1 MSSLWLSLQP
11 VPSELRLSLSRACSG
26 TVLRARFPLTPR
38 QPQALVAFVEAISCW
53 FGEPLTAVLDAE
65 SEDVRL
71 RPDFWALTLGA
82 VDLPHVRVE
91 WVSLPSRAQCR
102 DRFLGGVPS
111 SRHSG
116 RLISFA
122 AAGQR

>member
-11 VPSELRLSLSRACSG
+11 APSELRLSLSRASCG
-26 TVLRARFPLTPR
+26 TVLRARFPLIPR
-38 QPQALVAFVEAISCW
+38 QPQALVSFMEAISCW

-71 RPDFWALTLGA
+71 RPDFWAVTLGA

-102 DRFLGGVPS
+102 DRFLGGVAS
-111 SRHSG
+111 GHRAG

-122 AAGQR
+122 AGGQR